1 MGGNLRLVT
10 NSSWKESTLA
20 YAKSPA
26 VSTVLSFAAAVR
38 DGDIVEFDLGAAIT
52 GNGTYSFALTSSS
65 LDKISYGSSESAS
78 PPKLIVDQS

>member
-26 VSTVLSFAAAVR
+26 VSIVLSFSGVVR
-38 DGDIVEFDLGAAIT
+38 DGDVVEFDLGAAIK
-52 GNGTYSFALTSSS
+52 GERHVQLRADEL
-65 LDKISYGSSESAS
+65 LARQD
-78 PPKLIVDQS
+78 LLRQQ